1 MNSEMNRSDLLQN
14 TERNNKYNNKKTILY
29 SFKSS
34 LPVMAGYVVL
44 GIGFGILLH
53 SKGFGVLWAL
63 AMSVFI
69 YAGSMQ
75 YAATGLLAT
84 GANLITVAL
93 MTLMINIR
101 HLFYG
106 ITMLLKYKD
115 TGKEKPYLIFALT
128 DETFSLVCSPELP
141 EDVDL
146 KKYYFFVSFFDQ
158 IYWVIGSVC
167 GSILGNIIPFSTD
180 GIDFSMTALFLVIL
194 FGQWESTKEHK
205 PALTGILI
213 SVVCLL
219 IFGADSFL
227 IPSMIGITIALF
239 AMKSMMKQEEL

>member
-1 MNSEMNRSDLLQN
+1 MMNQ
-14 TERNNKYNNKKTILY
+14 KKTLLY
-29 SFKSS
+29 SFRSS

-44 GIGFGILLH
+44 GIGFGILLE
-53 SKGFGVLWAL
+53 SKGYGILWAF
-63 AMSVFI
+63 AMSLFI

-75 YAATGLLAT
+75 YVAIDLLAV
-84 GANLITVAL
+84 GANLITVAI
-93 MTLMINIR
+93 MTLMVNIR
-101 HLFYG
+101 HIFYG

-128 DETFSLVCSPELP
+128 DETFSLVCSPDLP
-141 EDVDL
+141 EGVDR
-146 KKYYFFVSFFDQ
+146 KKYYFFVSLFNQ
-158 IYWVIGSVC
+158 IYWITGSLIGN
-167 GSILGNIIPFSTD
+167 ILGNVIPFSTK

-213 SVVCLL
+213 SVICLL

-239 AMKSMMKQEEL
+239 GLKRFMKEEEL